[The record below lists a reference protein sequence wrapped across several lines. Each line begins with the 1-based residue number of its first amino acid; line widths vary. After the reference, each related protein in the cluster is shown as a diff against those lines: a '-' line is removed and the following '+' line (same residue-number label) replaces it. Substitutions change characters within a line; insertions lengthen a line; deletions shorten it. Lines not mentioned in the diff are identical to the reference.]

1 MSGAAVLGA
10 AVAGLLVFGAAGTP
24 AGAQTRDGSFAGM
37 IQCEALPGLRP
48 LRTQVT
54 MTVAAGLAR
63 YEREIQHPT
72 GGPSGIFERGEGP
85 IGPGGEV
92 TPRTRAATPGYSY
105 EAEYTGRIEETAARL
120 AGTQRWKLR
129 QETGTILRPCSL
141 DLTRI
146 AQ

>member
-1 MSGAAVLGA
+1 MSGAAVLWAG
-10 AVAGLLVFGAAGTP
+10 VAGVFVLGVASTR

-54 MTVAAGLAR
+54 MTVAAGQAR

-85 IGPGGEV
+85 IGPAGEV
-92 TPRTRAATPGYSY
+92 TLRTRAAAPGYSY
-105 EAEYTGRIEETAARL
+105 EAEYKGRIEETTARL

-129 QETGTILRPCSL
+129 QETGTILRSCSL
-141 DLTRI
+141 DLTRV